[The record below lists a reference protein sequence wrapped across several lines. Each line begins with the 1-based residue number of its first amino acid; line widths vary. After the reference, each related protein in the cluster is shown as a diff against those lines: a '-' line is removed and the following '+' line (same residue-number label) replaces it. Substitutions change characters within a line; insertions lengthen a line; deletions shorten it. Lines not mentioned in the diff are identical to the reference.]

1 VPAPGGGAR
10 MMPRAVAS
18 ATSNFIAWNVLMRSI
33 ALPAS
38 AACSVPASAV
48 SPVRGAATSGA
59 RAELALSGAGWKS
72 VFFRGALEGAVGGG
86 GLLGVGGSGDDVVDA
101 ARGKLRRAFGGH
113 ICA

>member
-48 SPVRGAATSGA
+48 SPVLGAATSGA
-59 RAELALSGAGWKS
+59 RAALVFSGAGWKS
-72 VFFRGALEGAVGGG
+72 VFFRGALDGAGGG

-113 ICA
+113 ICG